1 MVAASRPG
9 APEPNEV
16 WVSAVTQTVEGSIR
30 KLRGKARIETTES
43 VIEADEIDYDEE
55 TGEAEARSK
64 VYFRNFSGNEELW
77 ADRVEYNVVEETGR
91 FYALRGTTPAKIDPR
106 PGVLTTTNPFVF
118 QGRWAERFKDRYI
131 LYEGFITNCR
141 LPKPIWTLR
150 APKFDIIPN
159 NRAVAYKA
167 WFRVRRFP
175 LLYAP
180 VFYKSLQEQPRKSG
194 FLTPNIGNSSRRGK
208 MLGAGYY
215 WAMNRSYD
223 AAYRSQLFTQRGFAH
238 TVDLRGKP
246 HQNSEFNFYLY
257 GVNDRGLLLDDGT
270 RRKEGGFLLSGDGK
284 ADLPLG
290 FKALGAANY
299 LSSFTFRQAFTE
311 TFNEAIFSEVQS
323 IGNIS
328 RHWSSYGLNI
338 VFSRKENFQS
348 PLEGDKISIRKL
360 PQMEFNSRD
369 RRISD
374 RVLPVWVSLESAA
387 GLLRRNQPLFQTRAF
402 VQRLDVEPR
411 IMTAIRWRD
420 FSVIPSYSVRETYAA
435 SSFDAE
441 QRAIVGRNVRRHARE
456 LAVDIAMPSLAKVYN
471 APRWLGTKMKHVIEP
486 RAGFRY
492 VSGIDDFKSL
502 IRFDE
507 TELLSNTR
515 EAEVSLANRFFAKK
529 ANGQVW
535 EVLSWQ
541 IWQRRYFNPSFTDAL
556 TEGERN
562 VLNTSVQL
570 SGYSFLDGPRRS
582 SPVVSAMRVA
592 PVSNMGVEW
601 RGDYDPRFRRFINST
616 ITADARLSKYLLSL
630 GHAYVR
636 SVPHLS
642 PPYNQ
647 FRGLFGIGNDNRRGW
662 NAAFSAFYDFR
673 QGVMQFATTQVT
685 YNLDCC
691 GLSAQYRRFSFGTRN
706 ENQFRIAFAI
716 ANIGSF
722 GTLKRQERIF

>member
-1 MVAASRPG
+1 M
-9 APEPNEV
+9 
-16 WVSAVTQTVEGSIR
+16 R
-30 KLRGKARIETTES
+30 KLRGKASIETS
-43 VIEADEIDYDEE
+43 DSLIEAEEIDYDEN
-55 TGEAEARSK
+55 TGEAEARGK
-64 VYFRNFSGNEELW
+64 VYFRHFTGNEELW

-91 FYALRGTTPAKIDPR
+91 FYELIGTTPAKIDPR

-131 LYEGFITNCR
+131 LHQGFITNCR

-150 APKFDIIPN
+150 APKFDIILN
-159 NRAVAYKA
+159 DRAVAYKA

-175 LLYAP
+175 LLYSP

-208 MLGAGYY
+208 MVGAGYY
-215 WAMNRSYD
+215 WAINRSYD

-238 TVDLRGKP
+238 TVDFRGKP
-246 HQNSEFNFYLY
+246 DQTSEFNFYLY
-257 GVNDRGLLLDDGT
+257 GVNDRGLLLTDGT

-290 FKALGAANY
+290 FKASGAANY

-323 IGNIS
+323 TGNVS

-338 VFSRKENFQS
+338 VFARKENFQS
-348 PLEGDKISIRKL
+348 PQEGDKISIRKL
-360 PQMEFNSRD
+360 PQMEFISRD
-369 RRISD
+369 RKISE
-374 RVLPVWVSLESAA
+374 RVLPVWVSLESTA

-402 VQRLDVEPR
+402 VQRIDLEPR
-411 IMTAIRWRD
+411 IMTALRWKD
-420 FSVIPSYSVRETYAA
+420 FSAIPSYSVRETYAA
-435 SSFDAE
+435 SSFDALE
-441 QRAIVGRNVRRHARE
+441 RTILGRNVRRHARE
-456 LAVDIAMPSLAKVYN
+456 LAVDLVIPSLARIYD
-471 APRWLGTKMKHVIEP
+471 APGWLGTKLKHVIEP
-486 RAGFRY
+486 RAGFRH
-492 VSGIDDFKSL
+492 VSGIGDFKSL

-535 EVLSWQ
+535 EVFSWQ
-541 IWQRRYFNPSFTDAL
+541 FWHRRYFNRTFGDAL

-570 SGYSFLDGPRRS
+570 SGYSFLDGPRRY
-582 SPVVSAMRVA
+582 SPIVSAMRVA
-592 PVSNMGVEW
+592 PVNNMGVEW
-601 RGDYDPRFRRFINST
+601 RADYDPRFRRFINST
-616 ITADARLSKYLLSL
+616 ITADARLSNYLLSL

-706 ENQFRIAFAI
+706 ENQFRIAFAV